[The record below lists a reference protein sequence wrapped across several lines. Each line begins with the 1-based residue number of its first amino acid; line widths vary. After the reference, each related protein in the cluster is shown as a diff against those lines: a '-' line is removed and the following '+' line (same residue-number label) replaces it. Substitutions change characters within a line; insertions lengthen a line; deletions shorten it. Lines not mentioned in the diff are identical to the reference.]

1 VTAPAAQSRAAVIGS
16 PIGHSKSP
24 LLHAAAYRALGI
36 GCSYTAIDVPE
47 ADLDAFIAGV
57 RTTPGWRGLSVTMPL
72 KGGVARLVDV
82 VTEPAAVLGVV
93 NTVVVGAAGDND
105 RDTRLTGH
113 NTDVVGVANAL
124 AAAGVQDPDTPVILG
139 GGGTAAAAVAGLA
152 RLGASEVRV
161 AVRRPEAAA
170 DLLRLGRAL
179 GVDVVLLPWSGAADA
194 VAGAGVVVS
203 TLPPRAAD
211 PLAVLLADPGFR
223 TRGILLDVA
232 YDPWPSS
239 LASAWQR
246 AGGRIVPGLDML
258 LHQAVEQVRLFFP
271 DAFPD
276 TAQGRAAVLDVMCDA
291 VGVARR

>member
-1 VTAPAAQSRAAVIGS
+1 MTVPAAQSRAAVIGS

-24 LLHAAAYRALGI
+24 LLHAAAYRMLGI
-36 GCSYTAIDVPE
+36 GCSYTSIDVPE
-47 ADLDAFIAGV
+47 PELGAFIAGV

-93 NTVVVGAAGDND
+93 NTVVVGPAAGD
-105 RDTRLTGH
+105 TGGRLTGH

-152 RLGASEVRV
+152 RLGASDVRV

-170 DLLRLGRAL
+170 DLLRLGAAL
-179 GVDVVLLPWSGAADA
+179 GIDVVLLPWSDAADA
-194 VAGAGVVVS
+194 VTEAGVVVA

-211 PLAVLLADPGFR
+211 PLAALLADPGFR
-223 TRGILLDVA
+223 TAGILLDVA
-232 YDPWPSS
+232 YDPWPSA

-276 TAQGRAAVLDVMCDA
+276 TAEGRAAVLDVMCDA